1 MPIPQ
6 RTALSGAAR
15 FFYADFSPFMRK
27 ALAIFLLMAYNIL
40 AAFSILVAFINKMTK
55 GRIPI
60 MLKIYKQ
67 DFTVRSYQTDLNAR
81 MKPSAILEVMQE
93 AAGQHSERLGLGRSA
108 LLAKNTAWVL
118 TRVEV
123 DMDRYPAFEETFSV
137 ETFPMPV
144 RRCFFPR
151 YFIFRDSNGIEIG
164 RAATLWVL
172 LDLGTRSMTKL
183 DVVKALMPD
192 NSDLLAPLGL
202 PAAVTEVSGTLQ
214 TEMRQ
219 PRYTDLDFNGHVNNT
234 RYLDWCCD
242 ALGIDTMR
250 GAYLKHFA
258 VNFDAEVMPMQ
269 QIRTEL
275 RRLGDDFSYCGFEG
289 DKRHFDVGGLLA
301 RQN

>member
-1 MPIPQ
+1 
-6 RTALSGAAR
+6 
-15 FFYADFSPFMRK
+15 
-27 ALAIFLLMAYNIL
+27 
-40 AAFSILVAFINKMTK
+40 
-55 GRIPI
+55 
-60 MLKIYKQ
+60 MLKIYKE

-183 DVVKALMPD
+183 DVVKALMREF
-192 NSDLLAPLGL
+192 GK
-202 PAAVTEVSGTLQ
+202 EVPVDISG
-214 TEMRQ
+214 M
-219 PRYTDLDFNGHVNNT
+219 Y
-234 RYLDWCCD
+234 
-242 ALGIDTMR
+242 
-250 GAYLKHFA
+250 
-258 VNFDAEVMPMQ
+258 
-269 QIRTEL
+269 
-275 RRLGDDFSYCGFEG
+275 RLGDIRHNFADLSKMKKLLGFEPRKTFAQG
-289 DKRHFDVGGLLA
+289 IAEFTEWVLNQPVQESNFERSMQELKSKGFLKS
-301 RQN
+301 

>member
-1 MPIPQ
+1 
-6 RTALSGAAR
+6 
-15 FFYADFSPFMRK
+15 
-27 ALAIFLLMAYNIL
+27 
-40 AAFSILVAFINKMTK
+40 
-55 GRIPI
+55 
-60 MLKIYKQ
+60 MLKIYKE
-67 DFTVRSYQTDLNAR
+67 DCTVRSYQTDLNAR

-183 DVVKALMPD
+183 DVVKA
-192 NSDLLAPLGL
+192 
-202 PAAVTEVSGTLQ
+202 
-214 TEMRQ
+214 

-289 DKRHFDVGGLLA
+289 DKLHFDVGGLLA